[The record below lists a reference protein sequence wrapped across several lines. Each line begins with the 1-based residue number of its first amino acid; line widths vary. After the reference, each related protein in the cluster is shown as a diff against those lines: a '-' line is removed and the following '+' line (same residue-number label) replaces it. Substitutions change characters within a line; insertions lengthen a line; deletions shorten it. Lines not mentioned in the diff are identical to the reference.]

1 MSVIL
6 AGTAILGA
14 IQSGVALANLVKLGK
29 KSQANY
35 GITPEQQRSYDQA
48 QVNATR
54 GFNPAQRG
62 AFMNNI
68 TSSQNAAYQK
78 AVDVGGGQSSQA
90 IGGILKAN
98 RLGAFN
104 QFAAQDAS
112 LQLQNQRYADQMGQN
127 ITQQRNLATG
137 QDIQNRVRQ
146 ETAWGGALQSG
157 LTNIAS
163 AGNFAA
169 MTAQG
174 YNPVTGVYDRQTS
187 NPVNTVNTT
196 TAGTTP
202 STPAN
207 TTPIGPEQSYV
218 ETGKFNPYYIPPTN
232 LNLSTKLKLPKPKFG

>member
-68 TSSQNAAYQK
+68 ISSQNAAYQK

-146 ETAWGGALQSG
+146 EQAWGGALQSG
-157 LTNIAS
+157 LTNLGS
-163 AGNFAA
+163 AGNFYA

-174 YNPVTGVYDRQTS
+174 YNPVTGEQEKRDRG
-187 NPVNTVNTT
+187 
-196 TAGTTP
+196 TADSTP
-202 STPAN
+202 STPSA
-207 TTPIGPEQSYV
+207 TGSYGGTLGV
-218 ETGKFNPYYIPPTN
+218 FKPNPWSNP
-232 LNLSTKLKLPKPKFG
+232 LKLPKFKV